1 MASRFRLSI
10 GIMLLVFLLVPGLM
24 HYVKQHE
31 KMRLALA
38 NDARTIA
45 KLESAVSQNAQ
56 SAKSINLHK
65 FCIAS
70 NI

>member
-10 GIMLLVFLLVPGLM
+10 GIMLLVFLLVPGLV

-31 KMRLALA
+31 QMRLALA

-45 KLESAVSQNAQ
+45 SLENAASQQNQAAQ
-56 SAKSINLHK
+56 TINLHK